1 MARRAA
7 GASRLLARRGGSCGA
22 AWAAKDAV
30 QPQLAWGAAG
40 AIPPHTARG
49 ATHARRIRAARARCP
64 PQQYGQAH
72 HPLPPP
78 FLLLG
83 SHAEGAG
90 RRREG
95 RAAST
100 CRPVGQGPG
109 GHILAHASPP
119 SRPALTHAHIHR
131 AQTHTFTLPLHS
143 LHSPRPPNSDPHTRT
158 QTPFVAFLQVAST
171 PTPTA
176 PFLRSDARAH
186 TNT

>member
-1 MARRAA
+1 MARRTLHDSLLVRAVAA
-7 GASRLLARRGGSCGA
+7 ARRRQQWTLYSRNA
-22 AWAAKDAV
+22 A
-30 QPQLAWGAAG
+30 GAAG
-40 AIPPHTARG
+40 AIRPHTARG
-49 ATHARRIRAARARCP
+49 ATHAHRIRAARARCP

-119 SRPALTHAHIHR
+119 SRPALTHAQIHR

-143 LHSPRPPNSDPHTRT
+143 LRPPNPDPHTRT
-158 QTPFVAFLQVAST
+158 HAPFVAL
-171 PTPTA
+171 PTFPSSCFNPHPTA
-176 PFLRSDARAH
+176 PFSRSDARAH